1 MLAKWGCEMS
11 PDVHDFLIRGHQKV
25 IEHYNWL
32 LSSPGVSEEERRV
45 IISNLGKQQREFDA
59 LINVTRSIRMAS

>member
-1 MLAKWGCEMS
+1 MLANWGREMS
-11 PDVHDFLIRGHQKV
+11 PDVRDFLVRGHQKV

-45 IISNLGKQQREFDA
+45 ILTNLGKQQREFES
-59 LINVTRSIRMAS
+59 LINVTRSTRMAS

>member
-11 PDVHDFLIRGHQKV
+11 PNVQDFLIRGHQKV

-32 LSSPGVSEEERRV
+32 LRSPCVSEEERRV
-45 IISNLGKQQREFDA
+45 ILSNLGKQQREFEA
-59 LINVTRSIRMAS
+59 LVNVTRSTRMAS